1 MWSGRF
7 FDPKRGLR
15 SERGAI
21 AVELAIILPVLLLL
35 ILGGMDLAHM
45 FYIEHVVTTASR
57 EGARY
62 GAKYTGDPPVNP
74 TTDQMTAYVNSTVVS
89 PLDGLVVESP
99 VYTTVPGPPTYTIIT
114 VTVRAD
120 KHWWVLGTFNFY
132 GWVPFPN
139 PQTMT
144 GKTAMKVEY

>member
-1 MWSGRF
+1 MFIRLRRLLRRGR
-7 FDPKRGLR
+7 GQ
-15 SERGAI
+15 EGAA
-21 AVELAIILPVLLLL
+21 AVEFAIILPLLIFL

-62 GAKYTGDPPVNP
+62 GAKYTGNPPVDP
-74 TTDQMTAYVNSTVVS
+74 TPAQIKTYVESTVP
-89 PLDGLVVESP
+89 PLDNLQVGTLYSVGTDRIV
-99 VYTTVPGPPTYTIIT
+99 T
-114 VTVRAD
+114 VTVSAD
-120 KHWWVLGTFNFY
+120 KHWWVLATFNFY